1 MHATRTLHYGNLKKA
16 VKTRAK
22 PLFRFTPLASNYRFL
37 ENSHAKRTSHKQ
49 CEGELCKKL
58 DKIHKKQAKN
68 HCAQNATPVE
78 ETQQRANNATP
89 VEEMLK
95 SVQNATPVEEMLKSA
110 QNATPVEETPHK
122 RTNATPVEETS
133 PRCSIDASC
142 RQNRT
147 SMFRMQALSHKLYL
161 S

>member
-37 ENSHAKRTSHKQ
+37 DNLHAKRPSHKQ

-95 SVQNATPVEEMLKSA
+95 SA

-142 RQNRT
+142 RQNRP
-147 SMFRMQALSHKLYL
+147 SMFRMQALSHKLHL